1 MPLKKNKKQ
10 HQNWIIPGFALVLGL
25 LALFLLGTAGQVSA
39 APPQDEYARGNKCTD
54 CHTEPNR
61 TLTLESGE
69 ILFTTIE
76 MDVFVA
82 SAHGEAGLAC
92 EDCHTDSG
100 LRHFPHRGETPSS
113 LRDFSLQM
121 YESCAECHQEEYDKT
136 IDSMH
141 GQALAAGDNH
151 AAICTDC
158 HNPHEQHRLTDEATG
173 ELLPEARLQ
182 IPQTC
187 ARCHSAIYDVYAE
200 SVHGAALTREGNLDV
215 PTCID
220 CHGVHDIGDPTTA
233 EYRLQSP
240 NICADCHSESA
251 RMDKYGI
258 STNIFDTY
266 LADFHGTS
274 ILLFEQRTPDQE
286 VNKPVCFD
294 CHGVH
299 DIYSPDNPEHG
310 LAIKENLL
318 DTCQQ
323 CHPDV
328 TANFSDAWMSH
339 YVPDPE
345 HFPIVYF
352 VDLFYKILIPLVIGG
367 MLIFVVSDI
376 FRRVSDKL
384 KSGAKS

>member
-1 MPLKKNKKQ
+1 MPLEKNKIQ
-10 HQNWIIPGFALVLGL
+10 HPNWIILGFTLVLGL
-25 LALFLLGTAGQVSA
+25 LALFLLGTTGKVSA
-39 APPQDEYARGNKCTD
+39 APPQENHARGNKCTD
-54 CHTEPNR
+54 CHTEPDR

-69 ILFTTIE
+69 TLFTTID
-76 MDVFVA
+76 MDIFA
-82 SAHGEAGLAC
+82 ESAHGEADLAC

-100 LRHFPHRGETPSS
+100 LRHFPHRGESPKN
-113 LRDFSLQM
+113 LRDFSLEM

-141 GQALAAGDNH
+141 GQALVAGDNH

-158 HNPHEQHRLTDEATG
+158 HNPHEQHRLTNEETG
-173 ELLPEARLQ
+173 ELLPEARLH
-182 IPQTC
+182 IPETC
-187 ARCHSAIYDVYAE
+187 ARCHSTIYDVYTE
-200 SVHGAALTREGNLDV
+200 SVHGAALTQEGNLDV

-240 NICADCHSESA
+240 KICADCHSESE

-274 ILLFEQRTPDQE
+274 VLLFEQKSPDQE

-328 TANFSDAWMSH
+328 TSNFSDAWMSH

-352 VDLFYKILIPLVIGG
+352 VDLFYKILIPFVIGG
-367 MLIFVVSDI
+367 MLIFVGSDI
-376 FRRVSDKL
+376 FRRLSDKL
-384 KSGAKS
+384 KNGAKS